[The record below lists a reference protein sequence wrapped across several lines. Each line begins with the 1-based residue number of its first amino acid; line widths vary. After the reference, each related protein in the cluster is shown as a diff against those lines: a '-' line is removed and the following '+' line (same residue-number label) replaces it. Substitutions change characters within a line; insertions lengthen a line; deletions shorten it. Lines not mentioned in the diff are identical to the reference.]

1 MAGLVVF
8 TAQASRLLPPQ
19 DDPVPRFQ
27 RRKALAW
34 SEDTVAG
41 GSVCGE
47 MSWGRRGWG
56 GMLEADRSSLFAQ
69 FL

>member
-34 SEDTVAG
+34 SEDTVG
-41 GSVCGE
+41 CECVWRDELGPEGL
-47 MSWGRRGWG
+47 GRN
-56 GMLEADRSSLFAQ
+56 A
-69 FL
+69 